1 MSQEQS
7 TPALPQGRAPA
18 RYRVILH
25 VDMDAFFASIEQRDN
40 PEYRGKPL
48 VVGSPPDQRGVVCAA
63 SYEARRFKVRSA
75 MPSRTAFKLCPEA
88 VFVRPRMSVYR
99 AESNQIM
106 RIFESYTPLIEQVS
120 VDEAYLDLSFI
131 SERCESGDA
140 ALQRAIPLARDI
152 KARILD
158 ERGLTASIGVASNKF
173 LAKLGSDFEKP
184 NGLTLI
190 EDSRKVEFLR
200 PLSVRSIHGVGPVT
214 ATALESRGLWKIS
227 DIQDTSLRLEELV
240 GSYATSLKC
249 RAFGEDDR
257 EIELER
263 ERKSISSEHT
273 FLNDTDSRAE
283 LREVL
288 HALAEDVR
296 SSLEEH
302 EVGALTVQVKVRYT
316 DFTTLT
322 RQLRLDE
329 PVTTSRE
336 LYRIACHL
344 LATHRLVTGPLRLL
358 GLGVSTLVPPVR
370 KQMLLPLFPEKDAS
384 RPQQFVAQ

>member
-1 MSQEQS
+1 M
-7 TPALPQGRAPA
+7 AQGPTLQAPLQDRVPA
-18 RYRVILH
+18 RHRVILH
-25 VDMDAFFASIEQRDN
+25 VDMDAFFASIEQRDH
-40 PEYRGKPL
+40 PEYRGRPL

-75 MPSRTAFKLCPEA
+75 MPSRTAFKLCPDA

-99 AESNQIM
+99 AESMRIM
-106 RIFESYTPLIEQVS
+106 SIFESYTSLIEQVS
-120 VDEAYLDLSFI
+120 VDEAYMDLSFVGE
-131 SERCESGDA
+131 SCEGGDA
-140 ALQRAIPLARDI
+140 ALRRALPLARDI
-152 KARILD
+152 KARILE

-190 EDSRKVEFLR
+190 EDSRKVAFLR

-214 ATALESRGLWKIS
+214 AAALESRGLWKIG
-227 DIQDTSLRLEELV
+227 DLQDTEQRLDELV
-240 GSYATSLKC
+240 GSFAGCLRG

-273 FLNDTDSRAE
+273 FLTDTDRRAE

-296 SSLEEH
+296 SSLAEH

-329 PVTTSRE
+329 PVTTAQE

-370 KQMLLPLFPEKDAS
+370 TQMLLPLFAEKDAV
-384 RPQQFVAQ
+384 RTA

>member
-1 MSQEQS
+1 MAQEQS

-40 PEYRGKPL
+40 PEYRGRPL

-99 AESNQIM
+99 AESDQIM

-120 VDEAYLDLSFI
+120 VDEAYLDLSFV
-131 SERCESGDA
+131 SERCENGDA

-214 ATALESRGLWKIS
+214 ATALESRGLWKIG
-227 DIQDTSLRLEELV
+227 DIQHTSQRLEEVV
-240 GSYATSLKC
+240 GSFAASLKC

-273 FLNDTDSRAE
+273 FLTDTDSRAE
-283 LREVL
+283 LRDAL

-296 SSLEEH
+296 ASLEEH

-336 LYRIACHL
+336 IYRIACHL

-370 KQMLLPLFPEKDAS
+370 KQMLLPLFPEKDAP
-384 RPQQFVAQ
+384 RPPQLIAQ

>member
-1 MSQEQS
+1 MAQEQS
-7 TPALPQGRAPA
+7 TPALPQGCAPA

-40 PEYRGKPL
+40 PEYRGRPL

-75 MPSRTAFKLCPEA
+75 MPSRTAFKLCPNA

-99 AESNQIM
+99 AESEQIM

-120 VDEAYLDLSFI
+120 VDEAYLDLSFV
-131 SERCESGDA
+131 SEPCENGDA

-214 ATALESRGLWKIS
+214 ATALESRGLCKIG
-227 DIQDTSLRLEELV
+227 DIQDTSLRLEEVV
-240 GSYATSLKC
+240 GSFAASLKC

-273 FLNDTDSRAE
+273 FLTDTDSRAE
-283 LREVL
+283 LREAL